1 MLLLVALCCAADSCT
16 CLAGFFAADDR
27 GAGANPAAWAGFTGQ
42 SFYENHNLPSITH
55 AAVHVWPQNWAIMGA
70 SGIAVRST
78 WLTSI
83 RYCNAQQCF
92 DVLVRLETQPRW
104 FLNNWLS
111 THIADADRMGKARLA
126 GALLAQCFTAL
137 MPTHPLPYSR

>member
-42 SFYENHNLPSITH
+42 SFFENHNLPSITH

-78 WLTSI
+78 WLTSM
-83 RYCNAQQCF
+83 RHAAF
-92 DVLVRLETQPRW
+92 G
-104 FLNNWLS
+104 
-111 THIADADRMGKARLA
+111 IAMHSSALTYLYAWKRSRA
-126 GALLAQCFTAL
+126 G
-137 MPTHPLPYSR
+137 S